1 MTIQWFPGHMAKA
14 RREVTEKL
22 KLVDI
27 IFELVDARLPLSSRN
42 PMIDQVINQ
51 KPRLLI
57 LNKQDMADEG
67 ETRKWLA
74 YFEERGDKAVAINSF
89 EGKNLQAVNKA
100 AQEILK
106 EKWDRMK
113 SKGMKP
119 RAIRAMIVGIPNVG
133 KSTLINRLAKK
144 NLAKT
149 GNMPGVTK
157 AQQWIKVGKEIELL
171 DTPGILWP
179 KFEDQEIG
187 YKLALTGAIKDTI
200 TNMEDLAVY
209 ALRFLALHYPERMEE
224 RYKISSVAEDL
235 VETFDHIGKLRRVY
249 AQGGEIDYDQV
260 ALLIVRDVRD
270 QHLGKLTFDF
280 VDEQV
285 EKERLEV
292 LIAQENEERRQKN
305 LLMKQQKHQEQQDK
319 E

>member
-14 RREVTEKL
+14 RREVSEKL

-57 LNKQDMADEG
+57 LNKQDMADEA

-74 YFEERGDKAVAINSF
+74 YFEERGHKAVAINSL
-89 EGKNLQAVNKA
+89 EGKGLQVVTKA
-100 AQEILK
+100 AQDILAD
-106 EKWDRMK
+106 KWARMK
-113 SKGMKP
+113 MKGMKP

-144 NLAKT
+144 NIAKT
-149 GNMPGVTK
+149 GNTPGVTK
-157 AQQWIKVGKEIELL
+157 AQQWIKVGKELELL

-179 KFEDQEIG
+179 KFEDQEVG
-187 YKLALTGAIKDTI
+187 YKLASTGAIKDTI

-209 ALRFLALHYPERMEE
+209 GLRFLATHYPKRMEE
-224 RYKISSVAEDL
+224 RYQIGFVHEEL
-235 VETFDHIGKLRRVY
+235 VETFDHIGKLRRVFGP
-249 AQGGEIDYDQV
+249 GGEIDYDQV
-260 ALLIVRDVRD
+260 AELIVRDIRS

-280 VDEQV
+280 VDEQL
-285 EKERLEV
+285 EKE
-292 LIAQENEERRQKN
+292 NT
-305 LLMKQQKHQEQQDK
+305 EQ
-319 E
+319 

>member
-14 RREVTEKL
+14 RRQVSESL

-27 IFELVDARLPLSSRN
+27 VFELVDARLPLSSRN
-42 PMIDQVINQ
+42 PMIDEVIHQ

-57 LNKQDMADEG
+57 LNKQDMADET
-67 ETRKWLA
+67 ETRRWIQ
-74 YFEERGDKAVAINSF
+74 YFADKGFKAVAINSL
-89 EGKNLQAVNKA
+89 EGKGLQAVIKA
-100 AQEILK
+100 AQEILAD
-106 EKWDRMK
+106 KWERMK

-149 GNMPGVTK
+149 GNTPGVTK
-157 AQQWIKVGKEIELL
+157 SQQWIKVAKDIELL

-179 KFEDQEIG
+179 KFEDQEVG
-187 YKLALTGAIKDTI
+187 YKLALTGAIKDTL

-209 ALRFLALHYPERMEE
+209 GLNFLALHYPERMEE
-224 RYKISSVAEDL
+224 RYQMTAVSEEL
-235 VETFDHIGKLRRVY
+235 VETFDHIGKLRRVF

-260 ALLIVRDVRD
+260 SLLIVRDLRE
-270 QHLGKLTFDF
+270 QNLGKVTFDF
-280 VDEQV
+280 VDEQI
-285 EKERLEV
+285 EKEQLAEA
-292 LIAQENEERRQKN
+292 IEKENEERRKKTAELRRQSRLQN
-305 LLMKQQKHQEQQDK
+305 K